1 MSAEQLTPKQQAF
14 VKAHVRLGGLNAT
27 QAAIAAGYSGKNK
40 GVGAAVTA
48 SRLLDKPHILD
59 AIRKETER
67 GLRAGVAI
75 GAAVLESLA
84 KTAKS
89 ESVRL
94 QAAQALL
101 DRGGMQLTS
110 VSEHHVVVEDR
121 RSDVELLQ
129 RVTELQRELGLTAK
143 VIDAELPAPGARNTL
158 PMRITG
164 SVSDA
169 VLIGGADAE

>member
-14 VKAHVRLGGLNAT
+14 VKAHVRLGCLNAT
-27 QAAIAAGYSGKNK
+27 QAAIAAGYSGKGN
-40 GVGAAVTA
+40 GAGAAVTA

-67 GLRAGVAI
+67 GLRAGVAV

-101 DRGGMQLTS
+101 DRGGMQLAS
-110 VSEHHVVVEDR
+110 VSEHHLVVEDR
-121 RSDVELLQ
+121 RI
-129 RVTELQRELGLTAK
+129 RRY
-143 VIDAELPAPGARNTL
+143 
-158 PMRITG
+158 
-164 SVSDA
+164 
-169 VLIGGADAE
+169 